1 MYISIH
7 VIELFTLDMEC
18 VLPTY
23 YTKDL
28 YIYIY
33 IYIYMMC
40 KLISIH
46 VIELFTH
53 GGMCSAYIL
62 YKRPVYICMMCKSI
76 HLYKQSQ

>member
-1 MYISIH
+1 
-7 VIELFTLDMEC
+7 
-18 VLPTY
+18 
-23 YTKDL
+23 
-28 YIYIY
+28 
-33 IYIYMMC
+33 MMC